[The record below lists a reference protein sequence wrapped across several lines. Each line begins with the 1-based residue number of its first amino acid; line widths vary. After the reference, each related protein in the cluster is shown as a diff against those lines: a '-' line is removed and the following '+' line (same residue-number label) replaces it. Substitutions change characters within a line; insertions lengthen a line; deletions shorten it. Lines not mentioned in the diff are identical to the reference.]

1 MATNPT
7 TTQPK
12 QALLVV
18 GNIFFSSRLRDT
30 LKHLGIGAVSAR
42 SDPEIEA
49 AIGAQ
54 LPSLVIVDLTIA
66 TVDAGALVQRLK
78 SAEATR
84 AVPIVA
90 FAGHLEVDRLD
101 GASQAG
107 ADVVVTN
114 GQISAN
120 LPGIVASLGLTG
132 APA

>member
-1 MATNPT
+1 MASNPT
-7 TTQPK
+7 SAQPK

-42 SDPEIEA
+42 SDSEIDA
-49 AIGAQ
+49 SISAQ
-54 LPSLVIVDLTIA
+54 LPSVVIVDLTIT
-66 TVDAGALVQRLK
+66 TVDSARLLSRLK

-90 FAGHLEVDRLD
+90 FAGHLEADRLD
-101 GASQAG
+101 GAAKAG
-107 ADVVVTN
+107 VEVVVTN
-114 GQISAN
+114 GEISAN

>member
-1 MATNPT
+1 MT
-7 TTQPK
+7 
-12 QALLVV
+12 ALLVV

-42 SDPEIEA
+42 SDSEIEA
-49 AIGAQ
+49 AIGAER
-54 LPSLVIVDLTIA
+54 PSLVIVDLTIN
-66 TVDAGALVQRLK
+66 TLDPTALVERLK

-90 FAGHLEVDRLD
+90 FAGHAEVERLE
-101 GASQAG
+101 GASRAG

-120 LPGIVASLGLTG
+120 LPGIVAALGLSA